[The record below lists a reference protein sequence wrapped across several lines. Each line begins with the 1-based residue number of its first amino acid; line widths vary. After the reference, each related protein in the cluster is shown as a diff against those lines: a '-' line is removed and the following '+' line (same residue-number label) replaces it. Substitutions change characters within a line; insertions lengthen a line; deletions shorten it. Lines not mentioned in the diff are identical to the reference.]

1 MLMSTKRLSALGIV
15 MLLSLALG
23 VTVPGHAAAAGPYII
38 GGAGGSLPANLG
50 TMVGAAGGSLTR
62 TLPEIGV
69 AQATASD
76 PSFATKMA
84 GNSGIQYVVQD
95 SIVQWTPPPSAM
107 QGSVA
112 LPAGQ
117 AAHPNPQGA
126 FFYACQWGLPQIDAP
141 GAWAQGA
148 FGSPHVKVAVLD
160 TGVDPN
166 HIDLAGKIDTN
177 ESTSKLTPGSSPC
190 GSADETTFFDFD
202 FHGTFVSSQITGN
215 LIGMAAVA
223 PKTSVVMVKV
233 LSCVGSGSFG
243 DVIAGIHYA
252 AGLEDVDVINM
263 SLGAYF
269 PRAGN
274 DSLIDAMDRAVTFAK
289 NRGKLVVS
297 AAGNNGAQLG
307 EGSPN
312 IEVPGQSKGGI
323 GIYATTIN
331 QQLASYSNFGEV
343 TWVGA
348 PGGDLPDPVGPLPGC
363 PINPSLQSLVLG
375 ACSSAL
381 CGGENFYL
389 IGAGTSFASPI
400 VAAVAALVDSVRD
413 QGDTNPGHVKHVL
426 ASTAQDLKP
435 HELFSNGLVDASSA
449 VRSQRQNGSGGDE

>member
-1 MLMSTKRLSALGIV
+1 MINRRQSGLGIAV
-15 MLLSLALG
+15 TLLLLCSLAL
-23 VTVPGHAAAAGPYII
+23 PAYAAAAESYII
-38 GGAGGSLPANLG
+38 GASGNLPANLSS
-50 TMVGAAGGSLTR
+50 MVNAAGGSLTR
-62 TLPEIGV
+62 THPEIGV

-76 PSFATKMA
+76 PAFASRMGA
-84 GNSGIQYVVQD
+84 NSGIQYVVQD
-95 SIVQWTPPPSAM
+95 SIVQWTPPPSSMRA
-107 QGSVA
+107 SVA
-112 LPAGQ
+112 IPAGR
-117 AAHPNPQGA
+117 AAAPNPQGA

-166 HIDLAGKIDTN
+166 HIDLAGRIDTAH
-177 ESTSKLTPGSSPC
+177 SVSKLTPGSSPC

-252 AGLEDVDVINM
+252 AGLDDVQVINM

-269 PRAGN
+269 PKAGN
-274 DSLIDAMDRAVTFAK
+274 DNLIDAMDRAVTFAK
-289 NRGKLVVS
+289 KHGKLVVS
-297 AAGNNGAQLG
+297 AAGNNGAHLG
-307 EGSPN
+307 EGNPN
-312 IEVPGQSKGGI
+312 IAVPAQSKGGI
-323 GIYATTIN
+323 AIYATAID
-331 QQLASYSNFGEV
+331 QSLASYSNFGEV

-348 PGGDLPDPVGPLPGC
+348 PGGDLPNPAGPLPGC
-363 PINPSLQSLVLG
+363 PIPPGLQSLVLG

-400 VAAVAALVDSVRD
+400 VAGVAALIDSVRD
-413 QGDTNPGHVKHVL
+413 GGDTNPGHVKSVL
-426 ASTAQDLKP
+426 AETA
-435 HELFSNGLVDASSA
+435 HELNPEEIFSNGRVDAAKA
-449 VRSQRQNGSGGDE
+449 VRSQRENGQGGDE